1 MLPAGPQ
8 RVQHPVDVC
17 FVFVSASA
25 SARRLSG
32 RGEGEGR
39 GGVGP
44 PAGPASGRSNAGA
57 VRRPGH
63 FLFPQRRNWPRRRR
77 DSPRRA
83 RAAAGGSERSG
94 PRKAGTRAQGSGLE
108 GGSAPPRGRTRPR
121 VAAGRPP
128 GGGVSGWSS
137 PRNSSLRP
145 EGSPA
150 AMAMGQQTPGATAE
164 LLLAAASAS
173 LKFWKGMW
181 CVGAWSAWS
190 GAEGGGGAH
199 CSNPFPNAMHP
210 SKMELIIMTAMR
222 DQTDLRKEE
231 VSNHLPDYKALVG
244 GPGRAG
250 GHRSEVNDTSPAS
263 PAPSLPHSSS
273 HQQNA
278 TFSFHLSFSISPYYR
293 AVLPFLRIKYIK

>member
-17 FVFVSASA
+17 FVFVYGVSTKA
-25 SARRLSG
+25 SG

-57 VRRPGH
+57 VRRPGR
-63 FLFPQRRNWPRRRR
+63 FLFPKRRNWPRRRR

-94 PRKAGTRAQGSGLE
+94 PRKTDTRAQGSGLE

-121 VAAGRPP
+121 DAAGRP
-128 GGGVSGWSS
+128 GGGVSGWPL

-150 AMAMGQQTPGATAE
+150 AMAWRRASKPRCDAAE
-164 LLLAAASAS
+164 LLAAASAS
-173 LKFWKGMW
+173 LKF
-181 CVGAWSAWS
+181 C
-190 GAEGGGGAH
+190 
-199 CSNPFPNAMHP
+199 
-210 SKMELIIMTAMR
+210 
-222 DQTDLRKEE
+222 
-231 VSNHLPDYKALVG
+231 
-244 GPGRAG
+244 PGRECGVLGRG
-250 GHRSEVNDTSPAS
+250 G
-263 PAPSLPHSSS
+263 
-273 HQQNA
+273 
-278 TFSFHLSFSISPYYR
+278 
-293 AVLPFLRIKYIK
+293 